1 MITDLTKFDDRGFR
15 ALTGLSR
22 KAFYQ
27 LLPLFTIS
35 YEEALWE
42 RYEQQRSQRKRK
54 PGAGQKGRLNT
65 MGKKLFFIL
74 YYLKVYPTFDVLGDR
89 FGLDRSKACTNMHNL
104 LPVLIKALD
113 KAGVLPKRKFES
125 VEELRAAFAGI
136 ADLFIDATER
146 PHRRP
151 KDATAQRQKY
161 SGKKKRHTVKNTV
174 ISNACQMI
182 LFLGYTMFG
191 SRHDYALFKMEFP
204 PDVDWFQALRLWL
217 DLGYL
222 GTQKEY
228 AALEIH
234 IPHKKPRKSKANPNP
249 TLTKVQVAEN
259 RQMSRV
265 RVVVENAICRMKRF
279 NSLTAPFRNH
289 KDNLVDDVALVT
301 AGLANW
307 MLSVHNASPA

>member
-1 MITDLTKFDDRGFR
+1 MITELTEFDDRGFR

-65 MGKKLFFIL
+65 MEKKLFFIV
-74 YYLKVYPTFDVLGDR
+74 YYFKVYPTFDVLGDR
-89 FGLDRSKACTNMHNL
+89 FGLDRSKACINMHNL

-113 KAGVLPKRKFES
+113 QAGVLPKRKFES

-146 PHRRP
+146 PHCRP
-151 KDATAQRQKY
+151 KDAAVQRQKY
-161 SGKKKRHTVKNTV
+161 SGKKRRHTVKNTV
-174 ISNACQMI
+174 ISNACKMI

-191 SRHDYALFKMEFP
+191 SRHDYALFKTEFP
-204 PDVDWFQALRLWL
+204 PDVDWFQAFRLWV

-222 GTQKEY
+222 GIQKEY
-228 AALEIH
+228 AAVEIY
-234 IPHKKPRKSKANPNP
+234 IPHKKPRKSKDNPNP
-249 TLTKVQVAEN
+249 TLTEVQVAEN
-259 RQMSRV
+259 RQMSKV

-279 NSLTAPFRNH
+279 NSVIALFRNH
-289 KDNLVDDVALVT
+289 KDNLVDDVALVA

-307 MLSVHNASPA
+307 MLSVHSASPA